1 MPQAINNKGKSMSK
15 FGLGR
20 GLADLKAE
28 MGNAPEISVL
38 SGGDRVVVR
47 GIALAQ
53 ILPNPDQ
60 PRRTFAPDELQD
72 LANSIK
78 EKGVLQPIL
87 VRTAK
92 DNSGKYEIVAGER
105 RWRASQMAGLSEI
118 PALVKGLS
126 DENAMEIALIENVQR
141 ENLNAI
147 EESAAYRNLM
157 DVCKYEMS
165 DIVKLIGKSES
176 YIRNI
181 MRLSDL
187 PESVQKMVRDGELSA
202 SHARTLAVAE
212 NAEELAHKVLEQ
224 GLSVADTAKAVKAGA
239 RSTKSRAFTNNSMS
253 ADQIRGYERKLESVL
268 SVPAQLKLKKGG
280 AGEVVLKFNNKFQME
295 QLINLL
301 VKN

>member
-1 MPQAINNKGKSMSK
+1 MSK

-38 SGGDRVVVR
+38 AGGDRVVVR
-47 GIALAQ
+47 SLPLQ
-53 ILPNPDQ
+53 QVVPNPDQ

-72 LANSIK
+72 LANSVK

-87 VRTAK
+87 VRAAP
-92 DNSGKYEIVAGER
+92 DNSGKYQIVAGER

-126 DENAMEIALIENVQR
+126 DENTMEIALIENVQR

-147 EESAAYRNLM
+147 EEAAAYRNLM
-157 DVCKYEMS
+157 ESCGYEMS

-187 PESVQKMVRDGELSA
+187 PESVQKMVMDGDLSA
-202 SHARTLAVAE
+202 SHARTLTVAE
-212 NAEELAHKVLEQ
+212 NAEELAHRVLEQ
-224 GLSVADTAKAVKAGA
+224 GLSVADTAKEVKAGA
-239 RSTKSRAFTNNSMS
+239 RSSKSRAFNNNSSMS
-253 ADQIRGYERKLESVL
+253 ADQAREYERKLESVL

-280 AGEVVLKFNNKFQME
+280 AGEVVLRFNNKFQME
-295 QLINLL
+295 QLIQLL
-301 VKN
+301 TNS